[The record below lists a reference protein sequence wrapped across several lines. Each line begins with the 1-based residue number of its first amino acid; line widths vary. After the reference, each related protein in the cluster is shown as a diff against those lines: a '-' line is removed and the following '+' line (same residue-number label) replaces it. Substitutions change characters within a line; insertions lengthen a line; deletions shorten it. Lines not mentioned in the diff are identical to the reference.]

1 MGAHAKAVAS
11 LRLLEEATH
20 AAAYTKD
27 SYLSA
32 QYRRLAA
39 RIEPKKAMVAVGHSM
54 LVIIYHVLYH
64 QQSYQELEGNSF
76 EERDRQDIEKCL
88 VRRLEKLGSEYVSD
102 FVDIHPLSWI
112 SFLFPVSSSSGR
124 IGL

>member
-11 LRLLEEATH
+11 LRLLEEAAH
-20 AAAYTKD
+20 AAAHTKD
-27 SYLSA
+27 TYLSA

-54 LVIIYHVLYH
+54 LVIIYHVLHH
-64 QQSYQELEGNSF
+64 QQSYQELGGNSF

-88 VRRLEKLGSEYVSD
+88 VRRLEKLGYQVVLQSA
-102 FVDIHPLSWI
+102 P
-112 SFLFPVSSSSGR
+112 PAA
-124 IGL
+124 